1 MRVALELAERGRLPD
16 WLIRWGIR
24 QLDRRRLRLE
34 GKGDVEKQ
42 RQAIRDLINQ
52 LRQSPIAVQVHKP
65 KAQHY
70 ELPPTFFQ
78 RVLGKRMKYSGCLWT
93 PGVESLDQAEDAM
106 LQLTCHRAQI
116 EDGMDVL
123 DLGCGWGSLSLWIA
137 AKYPSS
143 RVMAV
148 SNSRPQREFIQAACG
163 ASNLGNVE
171 VVTADMNDFNPGRRF
186 DRVVSVEMFEH
197 MRNWEH
203 LLGRISTWLNPDG
216 KLFLHIFTH
225 RKFAYIFDDVGDDNW
240 LGRHF
245 FTAGL
250 MASDDLLLYFQKDLT
265 LDDHWRVNGLHYRKT
280 AEAWL
285 KNLDTQR
292 DEIQPILADTYGSS
306 EASRW
311 LQRWRIF
318 FLACSELWGFRHG
331 QEWLV
336 SHYLLNKRG
345 GRRIR

>member
-34 GKGDVEKQ
+34 DKGDVEKQ
-42 RQAIRDLINQ
+42 RQAIRDLIGQ

-65 KAQHY
+65 KTQHY
-70 ELPPTFFQ
+70 ELPPMFFQ
-78 RVLGKRMKYSGCLWT
+78 RVLGKRMKYSGCFW
-93 PGVESLDQAEDAM
+93 PAGVESLDQAEDAM
-106 LQLTCHRAQI
+106 LELTCERAQI
-116 EDGMDVL
+116 EDGMEVL

-143 RVMAV
+143 RVTAV

-163 ASNLGNVE
+163 ASLLTNLE
-171 VVTADMNDFNPGRRF
+171 VVTVDMNDFSPESRF

-197 MRNWEH
+197 MRNWEN
-203 LLGRISTWLNPDG
+203 LLERISTWLNPVG

-240 LGRHF
+240 LGRYF

-265 LDDHWRVNGLHYRKT
+265 LEDHWRVNGLHYRKT

-285 KNLDTQR
+285 KNLDTKR
-292 DEIQPILADTYGSS
+292 DEIQSIFAETYG
-306 EASRW
+306 ASDAARW

-318 FLACSELWGFRHG
+318 FLACSELWGFRNG

-336 SHYLLNKRG
+336 SHYLLSKRG
-345 GRRIR
+345 GR